1 MITADTQTSQ
11 FRFTGWH
18 MLACMIAFFGVIITV
33 NFTMAYMASGTWTG
47 LVVKNSYVASQKFN
61 GELKDAQLQAESG
74 IRSRLTY
81 ADGELVIR
89 VSNRDGTGILPSQA
103 EAWIGRPAF
112 EQQDRI
118 LRADCQDGG
127 LCVVRS
133 DLKPGLW
140 AIRFLAVAEGRSYR
154 RDARLLVNSDGTVE
168 VD

>member
-1 MITADTQTSQ
+1 MTEIK
-11 FRFTGWH
+11 GWH
-18 MLACMIAFFGVIITV
+18 VFAGFVFAFSIIITV
-33 NFTMAYMASGTWTG
+33 NLTLAFNAVRTFPG
-47 LVVKNSYVASQKFN
+47 LETKNSYVASQKFN